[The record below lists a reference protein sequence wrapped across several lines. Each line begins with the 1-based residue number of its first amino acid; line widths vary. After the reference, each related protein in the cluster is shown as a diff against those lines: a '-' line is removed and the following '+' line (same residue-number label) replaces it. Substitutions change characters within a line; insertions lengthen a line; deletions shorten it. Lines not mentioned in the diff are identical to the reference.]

1 MKRFVA
7 SRARALR
14 VGLAFLAVGCSR
26 REPPPPPPP
35 PPPAQVD
42 KDIIE
47 AAMHQCFTVDCDRAH
62 ERAVMI
68 AADSPLRQTDDF
80 RAIEFR
86 FEVNRLLRAE
96 GEPDFAKR
104 RFMLE
109 QFRSDA
115 TADTSLR
122 SIATE
127 RLARLGGGPMFE
139 VSVNAGTDG
148 GTDLGADGGRAAEAA
163 EIAKLMRSKKPAD
176 YQAARALLEPKMY
189 DGRATPDDLRALTTI
204 CKAQKDSTC
213 LKALSTLKLH

>member
-1 MKRFVA
+1 MRLFVA

-26 REPPPPPPP
+26 RDPPPPPPP

-42 KDIIE
+42 KDILDT
-47 AAMHQCFTVDCDRAH
+47 AMHQCFTVDCDRAH
-62 ERAVMI
+62 ERAAMI
-68 AADSPLRQTDDF
+68 GADSPLRETDDF

-86 FEVNRLLRAE
+86 FEVSRLLRAE
-96 GEPDFAKR
+96 GEPDFAKKR
-104 RFMLE
+104 AMLE
-109 QFRSDA
+109 HFRSDP
-115 TADTSLR
+115 TAEASLR

-139 VSVNAGTDG
+139 VSVNGGTDG
-148 GTDLGADGGRAAEAA
+148 GSDAATDGGRAAEAA

-176 YQAARALLEPKMY
+176 YQAARVLLEPKMY
-189 DGRATPDDLRALTTI
+189 DGRATPDDVRALTTI